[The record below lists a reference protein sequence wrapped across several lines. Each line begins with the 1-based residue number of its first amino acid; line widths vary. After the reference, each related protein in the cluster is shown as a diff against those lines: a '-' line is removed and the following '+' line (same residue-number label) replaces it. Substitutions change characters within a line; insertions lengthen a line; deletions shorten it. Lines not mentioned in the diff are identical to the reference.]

1 MDATIIFINIDELS
15 LIIKYGNSKAYS
27 NPNVLNVLKTQSL
40 QNVRQLYNITDI
52 ELFEQYSSENG
63 DNYFKITIKTDGSIK
78 LFKNTK

>member
-1 MDATIIFINIDELS
+1 MDATIILINIDELS
-15 LIIKYGNSKAYS
+15 LIKHGNSKAYS
-27 NPNVLNVLKTQSL
+27 NPNVLNALKAQSL

-78 LFKNTK
+78 QVKNTK

>member
-15 LIIKYGNSKAYS
+15 LIKHGNSKAYS
-27 NPNVLNVLKTQSL
+27 NPNVLNALKAQSL

-52 ELFEQYSSENG
+52 EHFEQYSSENG

-78 LFKNTK
+78 SVKNTK